1 VPAAPAREIRQGTL
15 QLEIKTVQIA
25 IDPDSFKNQ
34 FTPLSATEATNGSNS
49 APVCR
54 QPAV

>member
-15 QLEIKTVQIA
+15 QLEIKTVQID
-25 IDPDSFKNQ
+25 INPDSFKNQ
-34 FTPLSATEATNGSNS
+34 FPLSGATKAINGSNS

-54 QPAV
+54 QLAV